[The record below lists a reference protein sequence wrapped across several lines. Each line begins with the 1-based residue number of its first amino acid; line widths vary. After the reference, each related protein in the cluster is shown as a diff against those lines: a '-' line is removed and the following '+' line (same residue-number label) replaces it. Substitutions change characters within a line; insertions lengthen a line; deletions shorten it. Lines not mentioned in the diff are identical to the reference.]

1 MRFRFSSLSFV
12 CAGMLMREEGGSRT
26 TLGGSNDGDDGIAGA
41 DGRSRAPAKDKR
53 HRLYPYRGKRRWCRF
68 SDFPTPSQNPRPELK
83 TENQCQGRV
92 VGNTARRR
100 ECRKNKT
107 L

>member
-1 MRFRFSSLSFV
+1 
-12 CAGMLMREEGGSRT
+12 MLMRGGGF
-26 TLGGSNDGDDGIAGA
+26 GGSNDDDDGIAA
-41 DGRSRAPAKDKR
+41 AAAGRSSAPAKDKR
-53 HRLYPYRGKRRWCRF
+53 HHLYPYRGKRRWCRF